1 MHYIIILYIFLFFFQ
16 GGTPLDTTSNKYI
29 VGRSLVSN
37 VHYESYLSVVN
48 VTKEDYAAYVCVAK
62 NELGQ
67 DSTTI
72 TLDGTSKLFLLFDFL
87 LYFHAHVY
95 ANAYV

>member
-1 MHYIIILYIFLFFFQ
+1 M
-16 GGTPLDTTSNKYI
+16 
-29 VGRSLVSN
+29 GRSLVSN

-72 TLDGTSKLFLLFDFL
+72 TLDGTSKLSYSLIFLSIQFIYL
-87 LYFHAHVY
+87 
-95 ANAYV
+95 